1 VPATTGVLAH
11 AALLTCSIDPPDG
24 CAFMVASRS
33 RLLPRPKRVATS
45 AASRGTVGV
54 DGRERQRGVHMR
66 TITAHRFAGRREEPV
81 RVGVVIEGFAA
92 LLGLVAFIGAL
103 CGLVTWALIQ
113 VLTAVIS

>member
-1 VPATTGVLAH
+1 
-11 AALLTCSIDPPDG
+11 
-24 CAFMVASRS
+24 
-33 RLLPRPKRVATS
+33 
-45 AASRGTVGV
+45 
-54 DGRERQRGVHMR
+54 MR